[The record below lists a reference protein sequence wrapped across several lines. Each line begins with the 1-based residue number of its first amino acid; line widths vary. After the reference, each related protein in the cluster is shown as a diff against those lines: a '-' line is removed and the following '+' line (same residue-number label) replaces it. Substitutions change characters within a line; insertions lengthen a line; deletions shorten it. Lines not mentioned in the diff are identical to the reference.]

1 MSTQFEPNFASIGT
15 APPNWAAKRPLRI
28 AILGDF
34 SAGASRGRLQT
45 GAALAKRKPLK
56 VEFDTLEDAMRRVQ
70 LSLTLPL
77 GADGAPVEIE
87 LADLEAFH
95 PDPIY
100 ASVPLF
106 AELASLRKRL
116 NDPKQFAAAAA
127 KVTTWAANA
136 GPRASS
142 LARRAT
148 ARGHAPSR
156 GATLSDFA
164 RLTGRA
170 SSAEQNDGAVA
181 GLMQRIVGPFVQPAA
196 SPNKDGLVAAVDA
209 GLSDAMRALL
219 HHADFQTVEALWR
232 GVDFVLRRLE
242 TGPSLQVVLL
252 DISAEEFA
260 ADLSSVQDLAES
272 GLYKLLVEQPA
283 QEAGGGYTYIASCYQ
298 FDATPPHAELL
309 GRAAQVASH
318 AGASLLTGINTD
330 PFADR
335 KEPPHHLVA
344 EAFAA
349 LRALPAAS
357 FLALLGPRFLLRH
370 PYGKKSDPIAAFA
383 FEEFSAASG
392 LRGMLWGHP
401 ALLALCVLAQ
411 TGAPLVVNDLPF
423 HHFVDGDGDSVALPC
438 TERLISANVASL
450 LRDAGINT
458 LLAHKGEALVR
469 FNGLEAINGD
479 GLAVAGAA
487 PKKLSNTSRFAVQ
500 SKVNA
505 EGAQVKALWGVPA
518 QRQGVATAAAEEESE
533 SASETENQTENE
545 DQTSERSDDA
555 PAEAAPEDT
564 QDATQENHE
573 EAVTTD
579 SAADASAGS
588 SSDEELSA
596 LLASLD
602 GADTAADGT
611 AADEPAMDPELA
623 ALLKDLG

>member
-1 MSTQFEPNFASIGT
+1 MSNSFEPNFAGIGA
-15 APPNWAAKRPLRI
+15 APPPWAAKRPLRI

-45 GAALAKRKPLK
+45 GADLAKRKPLK
-56 VEFDTLEDAMRRVQ
+56 VEFDTLEDAMRRLQ

-87 LADLEAFH
+87 LGDLEAFH

-100 ASVPLF
+100 ANVPLF
-106 AELASLRKRL
+106 AELATLRKRL

-127 KVTTWAANA
+127 TVTKWAANA

-142 LARRAT
+142 LARRAA
-148 ARGHAPSR
+148 ARGNAPSR
-156 GATLSDFA
+156 GATLDDFA
-164 RLTGRA
+164 RLTGRP
-170 SSAEQNDGAVA
+170 SSAVQNDGAVA

-219 HHADFQTVEALWR
+219 HHADFQSVEALWR

-242 TGPSLQVVLL
+242 TGPSLQVHLL

-260 ADLSSVQDLAES
+260 ADLSSVQDLADS
-272 GLYKLLVEQPA
+272 GLYKLLVDQPS
-283 QEAGGGYTYIASCYQ
+283 QEAGGGYAYIVGCYQ

-318 AGASLLTGINTD
+318 AGASLLTGINTH

-335 KEPPHHLVA
+335 KEPPHHLVS

-357 FLALLGPRFLLRH
+357 FLGLLGPRFLLRH
-370 PYGKKSDPIAAFA
+370 PYGKKSDPISAFA
-383 FEEFSAASG
+383 FEEFSRDVG

-401 ALLALCVLAQ
+401 ALLALAVLAQ
-411 TGAPLVVNDLPF
+411 PGAPLVVDDLAF
-423 HHFVDGDGDSVALPC
+423 HHFVDDDGDSVALPC
-438 TERLISANVASL
+438 TDRLISANVASL
-450 LRDAGINT
+450 LREAGINA
-458 LLAHKGEALVR
+458 LMAHKGAALVR

-479 GLAVAGAA
+479 GLAGAGAA
-487 PKKLSNTSRFAVQ
+487 PKKAPSDSRFAVQ
-500 SKVNA
+500 SKTNA
-505 EGAQVKALWGVPA
+505 KGALVVSAKGAQVGATWAPALRKGAAAAAVEADDGAAEQTADAEDEPA
-518 QRQGVATAAAEEESE
+518 PDAAEEVVDAGNEADVESPAE
-533 SASETENQTENE
+533 
-545 DQTSERSDDA
+545 DDA
-555 PAEAAPEDT
+555 SSGG
-564 QDATQENHE
+564 DA
-573 EAVTTD
+573 
-579 SAADASAGS
+579 
-588 SSDEELSA
+588 ELSA

-602 GADTAADGT
+602 EPAAGAEKDPGA
-611 AADEPAMDPELA
+611 EPAMDPDLA
-623 ALLKDLG
+623 ALLKELG